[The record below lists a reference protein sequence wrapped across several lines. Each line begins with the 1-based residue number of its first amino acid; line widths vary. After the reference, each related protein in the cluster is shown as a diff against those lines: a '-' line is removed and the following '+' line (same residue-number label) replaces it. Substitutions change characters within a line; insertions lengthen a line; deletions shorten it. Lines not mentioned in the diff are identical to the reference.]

1 LRKLKTATAFLPNF
15 NKKRGFSVVY
25 LTASSPSSG
34 SFGLSPK
41 RAQRRENPMNL
52 NSVNTNLAA
61 MTALQSLNRTNDAL
75 GVVQKRVSTGF
86 RVADA
91 KDDGGAF
98 AVAQTVRGDIAGLT
112 AANEQL
118 GGLKGVVDVTLQG
131 LGQVSRTMVEL
142 RTVLTRLADGTI
154 NSEQRAQYEQQYT
167 QLQTQ
172 IERFIEDA
180 TYNGRTLLSTAA
192 ASGGGDIVSIRNEA
206 GTTLTLAA
214 FDGATDFVVAAAPA
228 DATTAQ
234 AAIAGD
240 WADVNE
246 NINDAL
252 NRLGADA
259 RYVDAQISYNRDK
272 LDALEGGLGALIDAD
287 IAKEAARLQALQ
299 IRQQLGTQTLSITN
313 QAPQALISLFGR

>member
-1 LRKLKTATAFLPNF
+1 
-15 NKKRGFSVVY
+15 
-25 LTASSPSSG
+25 
-34 SFGLSPK
+34 
-41 RAQRRENPMNL
+41 MNL

-131 LGQVSRTMVEL
+131 LGQVSKTMVEL

-214 FDGATDFVVAAAPA
+214 YNGATDFVVAAAPA
-228 DATTAQ
+228 DATAAQ

-240 WADVNE
+240 WANVNE

-287 IAKEAARLQALQ
+287 LAKEAARLQALQ

>member
-1 LRKLKTATAFLPNF
+1 
-15 NKKRGFSVVY
+15 
-25 LTASSPSSG
+25 
-34 SFGLSPK
+34 
-41 RAQRRENPMNL
+41 MNL

-75 GVVQKRVSTGF
+75 GVVQKRISTGF

-98 AVAQTVRGDIAGLT
+98 AVAQTVRGDVAGLT

-118 GGLKGVVDVTLQG
+118 GGLKGIVDVTLQG
-131 LGQVSRTMVEL
+131 LGQVSKTMVEL

-154 NSEQRAQYEQQYT
+154 NDAQRAQYEQQYT

-172 IERFIEDA
+172 AQRFIEDA
-180 TYNGRTLLSTAA
+180 TYNGRTLLSTVAA
-192 ASGGGDIVSIRNEA
+192 DGGGDIISIRNEV

-214 FDGATDFVVAAAPA
+214 FDGATDFVVAAAPT
-228 DATTAQ
+228 DATAAQ

-240 WADVNE
+240 WSTVNE

-259 RYVDAQISYNRDK
+259 RYVDAQIGYNRDK
-272 LDALEGGLGALIDAD
+272 LDAIEGGLGALIDAD